1 MGHLIFLL
9 ISFALLGGFFALTH
23 YETSRGVRVFAHHRE
38 KLDARVRHVEF
49 IFQHVDLAG
58 FLRAE
63 VRAFA
68 TRVGHDVAH
77 LSLQL
82 VRVVERLLTRVVR
95 YLRSKHM
102 IDEAPRENA
111 REFVKTLSAFKD
123 DLKGKHPDVEV

>member
-1 MGHLIFLL
+1 MAHLIFLL
-9 ISFALLGGFFALTH
+9 TSFAILGGFFALVE
-23 YETSRGVRVFAHHRE
+23 YEGRRGTRVFASQRE
-38 KLDARVRHVEF
+38 RLDTRVRHIEF

-63 VRAFA
+63 VQALA
-68 TRVGHDVAH
+68 TRVGHDIAH

-82 VRVVERLLTRVVR
+82 VRVLERLLTRVVR

-102 IDEAPRENA
+102 VDEVPRENA

-123 DLKGKHPDVEV
+123 DLKGKHPDIEV